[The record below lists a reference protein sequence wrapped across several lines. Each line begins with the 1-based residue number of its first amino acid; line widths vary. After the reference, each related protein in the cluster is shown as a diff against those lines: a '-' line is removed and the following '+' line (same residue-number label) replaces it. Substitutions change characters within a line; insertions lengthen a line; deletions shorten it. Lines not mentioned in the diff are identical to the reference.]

1 MLVLTST
8 PIFGTVYDAS
18 PLKFV
23 VHFSVTSHESTRDV
37 RDEQL
42 SGSARVTAQL
52 SRTARP
58 VLVPPCTVNPF
69 AKRAVA
75 VKSTPC
81 QYAVR
86 ASP

>member
-1 MLVLTST
+1 MLALTST
-8 PIFGTVYDAS
+8 SIFGTVYEAR
-18 PLKFV
+18 PLNEV
-23 VHFSVTSHESTRDV
+23 DHFSVTSHESTRAV
-37 RDEQL
+37 PSS
-42 SGSARVTAQL
+42 SGSALVTAQL

-58 VLVPPCTVNPF
+58 VLVPPCTVMPL
-69 AKRAVA
+69 ASRAVA